1 MAVIHTGQLEASEVA
16 GDVSNALLGDA
27 SGYKIARGE
36 VTAGAGA
43 AEKDVTTGLTTVV
56 AVCAV
61 MEDNP
66 GVGAGDAAV
75 VTAEIGGVA
84 GHVTLKSWQDDF
96 VTAATGNWLRML
108 WIAVGT

>member
-1 MAVIHTGQLEASEVA
+1 MPVVHTGKLEASEIA
-16 GDVSNALLGDA
+16 GDLSNAVLGHAD
-27 SGYKIARGE
+27 GYKIARGE
-36 VTAGAGA
+36 VTPAE
-43 AEKDVTTGLTTVV
+43 AEKDITTGLTTVV

-75 VTAEIGGVA
+75 VSAEIGAVA
-84 GHVTLKSWQDDF
+84 GHATLKSWQDDY
-96 VTAATGNWLRML
+96 TSAASANWLKIL